1 MNDAKL
7 IDKLKNRNEHALEL
21 VMKQYGGYV
30 YTIVHNILYGMTT
43 QDIEETVAD
52 VFIKLWNHTEY
63 LDETKP
69 IKPYIISIARNTAKN
84 KFREQTFTVSL
95 EDNEELMIECD
106 FDEKMEKKEI
116 VEIIDEVLR
125 KMKPEDRTIF
135 IRYYYN
141 YEKIRDISS
150 TLKLS
155 ESAVKMKL
163 HRIRKVLQETL
174 TERGYA
180 HES

>member
-1 MNDAKL
+1 MNDAGL
-7 IDKLKNRNEHALEL
+7 IEKLKNQNERALGL
-21 VMKQYGGYV
+21 VIKQYGGYV
-30 YTIVHNILYGMTT
+30 YTIVHNILYQMTP

-52 VFIKLWNHTEY
+52 VFIKLWNHSRY
-63 LDETKP
+63 LDEARP
-69 IKPYIISIARNTAKN
+69 LKPYLISIARNAAKN
-84 KFREQTFTVSL
+84 KLREQTFTVSL
-95 EDNEELMIECD
+95 EDEDELMMECNI
-106 FDEKMEKKEI
+106 DENLEKKEKI
-116 VEIIDEVLR
+116 EIINEILR
-125 KMKPEDRTIF
+125 KMKPDDREIF

-141 YEKIRDISS
+141 YEKIREISA